1 MTTPYKIELPF
12 RFQNGVRVKK
22 WLHLAPSLNKKVH
35 FHVKTV
41 IKAYI
46 RKQLKV
52 NCIDHPVFKEPVIS
66 FKRCSPLQLD
76 EFDNLPASFKMIGD
90 MLVLENFYYDDS
102 PKYAKGKNFTA
113 ENVKVKHWSEAK
125 IIIEIR
131 ETV

>member
-1 MTTPYKIELPF
+1 MTPYKIELPF

-35 FHVKTV
+35 FRTKMI
-41 IKAYI
+41 IKVFI
-46 RKQLKV
+46 LKKLL
-52 NCIDHPVFKEPVIS
+52 IEHLGHPVFKEPVIH

-76 EFDNLPASFKMIGD
+76 EADNLPASFKMIGD
-90 MLVLENFYYDDS
+90 MLVKADFYEDDS
-102 PKYAKGKNFTA
+102 PKYLKGKNFTA

-131 ETV
+131 EKV